1 MSWLYITVMWFAALI
16 VADDMSLMHIHPAKG
31 MFIIFALTYNVAYTM
46 YKWEHSKKECK
57 KNGSVHNLP

>member
-1 MSWLYITVMWFAALI
+1 MTWLYITVMWFAAVI

-46 YKWEHSKKECK
+46 YKWERKYRR
-57 KNGSVHNLP
+57 

>member
-1 MSWLYITVMWFAALI
+1 MSWLYITVMWFAAVI

-46 YKWEHSKKECK
+46 YKLER
-57 KNGSVHNLP
+57 KNKR